1 AEAKAKLTQQV
12 KGGGGA
18 GVPDAT
24 GVSAIQTVTDWRDE
38 NCAMCHQLVVDGLA
52 RVRGVGEGC
61 PYTGINFW
69 ATMTRRAYYWS
80 DVISDRLHVYSRRRA
95 VAHGFLCVPF
105 LAAGPGLLSGLRA
118 ALAGVASSAVYI
130 GQAEPSSGGA
140 HTGRRL
146 ACRRLRW
153 ARLVGCRSRGRP
165 GLDQPAAVQEGG
177 HRVRE
182 RAVRRQ
188 VQPALLPD

>member
-1 AEAKAKLTQQV
+1 
-12 KGGGGA
+12 
-18 GVPDAT
+18 
-24 GVSAIQTVTDWRDE
+24 TVTDWRDE

-140 HTGRRL
+140 TLDGGSPAGASVGR
-146 ACRRLRW
+146 
-153 ARLVGCRSRGRP
+153 
-165 GLDQPAAVQEGG
+165 GLSAAAVAAGPVWINPLLYKKAATESE
-177 HRVRE
+177 RE
-182 RAVRRQ
+182 LFAVRYNRRYFQ
-188 VQPALLPD
+188 ID